1 MLPLMMDRA
10 EELRVEG
17 VVPPH
22 NIKRC
27 SSDGW
32 YWKGGGEKRVR
43 RKMAI
48 LVTGPIGQLV
58 AEAGLLTIAE
68 A

>member
-1 MLPLMMDRA
+1 M
-10 EELRVEG
+10 G
-17 VVPPH
+17 G
-22 NIKRC
+22 IGK
-27 SSDGW
+27 G
-32 YWKGGGEKRVR
+32 GGGEKRVR